1 MHTVG
6 DVLRDVD
13 PRPLSAAPGWLEDYL
28 SEHQPVWSKEVKD
41 AARREDFSVS
51 AIDRAAR
58 KIGVEFKEEGYPR
71 RTYWSLPQSRQ
82 HPHQGPKG
90 GVTDAT
96 DATDATDDDLRK
108 RDDAT
113 GADSTVTSV
122 TSATS
127 SPREADATSDKCPD
141 CGRPLGPLGKCGPC
155 IAKRV
160 AAQRNQRTTD
170 QETHRT

>member
-96 DATDATDDDLRK
+96 DATDDDLRK